1 MEEKDVS
8 FVKDMMVIFTVKELD
23 RLQGDVNLMRN
34 EKKEYAEGTQALIKT
49 MRKARSEFAKYGKI
63 KSPEE
68 YPSREEIEKFYGD
81 YVKLEMDLMQEGK
94 KAAETLQKEKVLKIL
109 SKAKK

>member
-34 EKKEYAEGTQALIKT
+34 VKSEYAEGTQSLIKI
-49 MRKARSEFAKYGKI
+49 MRKARSEFSKYGKI
-63 KSPEE
+63 KNPKD

-94 KAAETLQKEKVLKIL
+94 KAVEILQKEKVQKIL
-109 SKAKK
+109 SKVKK

>member
-23 RLQGDVNLMRN
+23 RLQGDVNLMKEVKN
-34 EKKEYAEGTQALIKT
+34 EYAEGTQSLIKI
-49 MRKARSEFAKYGKI
+49 MRKARSEIAKYGKI
-63 KSPEE
+63 KKPED
-68 YPSREEIEKFYGD
+68 YPSRDEIEKFYGD

-109 SKAKK
+109 SKVKK

>member
-34 EKKEYAEGTQALIKT
+34 EKNEYAEGTQSLIKT

-63 KSPEE
+63 KNPEE

-94 KAAETLQKEKVLKIL
+94 KAAETLQREKVQKIL
-109 SKAKK
+109 SKVKK